1 MFLDVQV
8 NDLLACVQTHI
19 RQNDNFVYNVYN
31 VNGYMFVY
39 TYYVYR

>member
-19 RQNDNFVYNVYN
+19 HQNDNFVYNA
-31 VNGYMFVY
+31 NGYMFVY